1 MDIKLIRNFEEGIYI
16 PVNEK
21 LLLQIVDHNYR
32 LGRFLGKKLFIFNP
46 VTNER
51 FEILPEIH
59 KYDLAEISYASAS
72 HDYILFTSAKS
83 INENEIEVIFYRY
96 DINSG
101 EGKIIHSM
109 QTNINHIG
117 RAVLFKAFALDENY
131 CIFEKVE
138 YSKENLSSTGL
149 LSNGMGTHKLLL
161 KEVQE
166 NKELELSDSVIANS
180 GIEKII
186 PLSGNLCVLKIGSP
200 ILEEMMFSDMD
211 TVSHNQKE
219 IIGIV
224 NIKQFISELL
234 LKNDSGFIEILD
246 EGSADITF
254 PYVRQYDNELVY
266 SKVDVSKKLEE
277 VIIYDYETKV
287 KKVRINSNIT
297 KISDLNHTFI
307 INGTPYIIKST
318 DKNTKL
324 INLNTQK
331 TELKLNGEVRI
342 KFIRRDMIVT
352 QRHVKKM
359 FFMRKESY
367 YIEVF
372 RYPDMHHPIFTTR
385 AKYKD
390 CIAFYEDLLIFSN
403 IK

>member
-1 MDIKLIRNFEEGIYI
+1 MDIKLVKNFEEGVYI
-16 PVNEK
+16 PVNEQ

-32 LGRFLGKKLFIFNP
+32 LGRFLGKKIFMLNP

-59 KYDLAEISYASAS
+59 KYDLAQISYAAAS
-72 HDYILFTSAKS
+72 HDYIIFTSAKS
-83 INENEIEVIFYRY
+83 INETKVEVIFYRY
-96 DINSG
+96 DISSG
-101 EGKIIHSM
+101 ESSIIHSV
-109 QTNINHIG
+109 TVDINKLGSVIQLK
-117 RAVLFKAFALDENY
+117 VFSLDDNY
-131 CIFEKVE
+131 CIFEQVE
-138 YSKENLSSTGL
+138 YSRENLSSTGL

-161 KEVQE
+161 KEVWE
-166 NKELELSDSVIANS
+166 NKELLLENSAVAKS

-186 PLSGNLCVLKIGSP
+186 PLSGNLCIIKIGSP

-211 TVSHNQKE
+211 FGSQEQTE
-219 IIGIV
+219 IVGVV

-234 LKNDSGFIEILD
+234 LNQDNGFIEVLD
-246 EGSADITF
+246 EGSAEITF
-254 PYVRQYDNELVY
+254 PYIRQYDNEIVY
-266 SKVDVSKKLEE
+266 SKVDVAKKIEE
-277 VIIYDYETKV
+277 VIIYDYESKV
-287 KKVRINSNIT
+287 KKIRLNSNIT
-297 KISDLNHTFI
+297 KVSDLSHTYI
-307 INGTPYIIKST
+307 IDGTPYIIKNT

-331 TELKLNGEVRI
+331 TEIKLSGEVRI
-342 KFIRRDMIVT
+342 KFIRKDFIVT

-359 FFMRKESY
+359 FFMRKENY

-390 CIAFYEDLLIFSN
+390 CIAFYEDLLIFTN
-403 IK
+403 

>member
-1 MDIKLIRNFEEGIYI
+1 MDIKLVKNFEEGVYI
-16 PVNEK
+16 PVNEQ

-32 LGRFLGKKLFIFNP
+32 LGRFLGKKIFMLNP

-59 KYDLAEISYASAS
+59 KYDLAQIGYAAAS
-72 HDYILFTSAKS
+72 HDYIVFTSAKS
-83 INENEIEVIFYRY
+83 INETKVEVIFYRY
-96 DINSG
+96 DISSG
-101 EGKIIHSM
+101 ESYIIHSV
-109 QTNINHIG
+109 TVDINKLGSVIQLK
-117 RAVLFKAFALDENY
+117 VFALDDNY
-131 CIFEKVE
+131 CIFEQVE
-138 YSKENLSSTGL
+138 YSRENLSSTGL

-161 KEVQE
+161 KEVRE
-166 NKELELSDSVIANS
+166 NKELLLENSAVAKS

-186 PLSGNLCVLKIGSP
+186 PLSGNICIIKIGSP

-211 TVSHNQKE
+211 FGSQEQKE
-219 IIGIV
+219 IVGIV

-234 LKNDSGFIEILD
+234 LNQDNGFIEVLD
-246 EGSADITF
+246 EGSSEITF
-254 PYVRQYDNELVY
+254 PYIRQYDNEIVY
-266 SKVDVSKKLEE
+266 SKVDVAKKIEE
-277 VIIYDYETKV
+277 VIIYDYESKV
-287 KKVRINSNIT
+287 KKVRLNSNIT
-297 KISDLNHTFI
+297 KVSDLSHTYI
-307 INGTPYIIKST
+307 IDGTPYIIKNT

-331 TELKLNGEVRI
+331 TEIKLSGEVRI
-342 KFIRRDMIVT
+342 KFIRKDLIVT

-390 CIAFYEDLLIFSN
+390 CIAFYEDLLIFTN
-403 IK
+403 

>member
-1 MDIKLIRNFEEGIYI
+1 MDIKLVKNFEEGVYI
-16 PVNEK
+16 PVNEQ

-32 LGRFLGKKLFIFNP
+32 LGRFLGKKIFMLNP

-59 KYDLAEISYASAS
+59 KYDLAQIGYAAAS
-72 HDYILFTSAKS
+72 HDYIVFTSAKS
-83 INENEIEVIFYRY
+83 INETKVEVIFYRY
-96 DINSG
+96 DISSG
-101 EGKIIHSM
+101 ESYIIHSV
-109 QTNINHIG
+109 TVDINKLGSVIQLK
-117 RAVLFKAFALDENY
+117 VFALDDNY
-131 CIFEKVE
+131 CIFEQVE
-138 YSKENLSSTGL
+138 YSRENLSSTGL

-161 KEVQE
+161 KEVRE
-166 NKELELSDSVIANS
+166 NKELLLENSAVAKS

-186 PLSGNLCVLKIGSP
+186 PLSGNICIIKIGSP

-211 TVSHNQKE
+211 FGSQEQKE
-219 IIGIV
+219 IVGIV

-234 LKNDSGFIEILD
+234 LNQDNGFIEVLD
-246 EGSADITF
+246 EGSSEITF
-254 PYVRQYDNELVY
+254 PYIRQYDNEIVY
-266 SKVDVSKKLEE
+266 SKVDVAKKIEE
-277 VIIYDYETKV
+277 VIIYDYESKV
-287 KKVRINSNIT
+287 KKVRLNSNIT
-297 KISDLNHTFI
+297 KVSDLSHTYI
-307 INGTPYIIKST
+307 IDGTPYIIKNT

-331 TELKLNGEVRI
+331 TEIKLSGEVRI
-342 KFIRRDMIVT
+342 KFIRKDLIVT

-372 RYPDMHHPIFTTR
+372 RYPDMHHPIFATR

-390 CIAFYEDLLIFSN
+390 CIAFYEDLLIFTN
-403 IK
+403 